1 MRFRVKPGMTDRQ
14 AWNDYMKKLLQI
26 NPVVRENTSTG
37 KIMREL
43 GELAQAAGWESYI
56 AYSRA
61 RDGVPQHSSKLVPV
75 GNKHDLLWHWLATR
89 LFDAHGLASRHATRQ
104 LIRRIREIDPDI
116 VHIHNVHGYFL
127 NYPLLCAFLAER
139 GKPVI
144 WTVHDCWL
152 FTGHCYHY
160 AAAGCDKWQTR
171 CHDCPQKRAFP
182 ASWLLDRSRRNFE
195 QKRRALAAIPNLTLV
210 TVSDWMRREV
220 AKSFLKEVPC
230 RVIHNGIDL
239 ETFRPRTD
247 ARIRDRYGIPAEHN
261 ALAIASIWL
270 PEKGISDLVRLA
282 GLLAPDEGLVIV
294 GRMTDEQKAS
304 FPVGVSFVPRTE
316 NAADL
321 VALYSGA
328 IALVNPTWQDNY
340 PTVNLEAIAC
350 GTPVITYKTGGSI
363 ESVTPETGFVVKQGD
378 VTEIVACIREIRT
391 LGKASYSGPCREY
404 ALQHFDK
411 KECFQDYIRLYE
423 SLATR

>member
-1 MRFRVKPGMTDRQ
+1 
-14 AWNDYMKKLLQI
+14 MKKLLQI

-61 RDGVPQHSSKLVPV
+61 RDGVPQHSSKLIPV
-75 GNKHDLLWHWLATR
+75 GSKFDLLVHWLATR
-89 LFDAHGLASRHATRQ
+89 LFDAHGLASRRASRQ
-104 LIRRIREIDPDI
+104 LIRRIDEIDPDV

-127 NYPLLCAFLAER
+127 NYPLLLDYLAER
-139 GKPVI
+139 GKPVV

-160 AAAGCDKWQTR
+160 AAAGCDRWQTH

-182 ASWLLDRSRRNFE
+182 TSWLLDCSRRNFE
-195 QKRRALAAIPNLTLV
+195 AKRQALTALPDFTLV

-220 AKSFLKEVPC
+220 GKSFLRDVPC

-239 ETFRPRTD
+239 NTFQPRPD
-247 ARIRDRYGIPAEHN
+247 AKVRQRYSISTEHYV
-261 ALAIASIWL
+261 LAVASIWL
-270 PEKGISDLVRLA
+270 PQKGLPDLVRLA
-282 GLLAPDEGLVIV
+282 GLLAPDEGLVLV
-294 GRMTDEQKAS
+294 GRISEEQKAA
-304 FPVGVSFVPRTE
+304 FPAGVTFIPRTE
-316 NAADL
+316 DAAAL
-321 VALYSGA
+321 AALYSGA
-328 IALVNPTWQDNY
+328 LALANPTWQDNY

-350 GTPVITYKTGGSI
+350 GTPVITYRTGGSV
-363 ESVTPETGFVVKQGD
+363 ESVTPETGFVVELGD
-378 VTEIVACIREIRT
+378 VEGMSASLKAIRS
-391 LGKASYSGPCREY
+391 LGKEHYQEVCRAY
-404 ALQHFDK
+404 ALQHFDRK
-411 KECFQDYIRLYE
+411 ACFQDYIHLYE